1 LLEGKERKEMKRF
14 FAVLAALALA
24 CAVGAGC
31 KYFKGAFEE
40 GIERVEGGFKI
51 NLSAEIDAPLEDV
64 YDAFNRPEDLE
75 KHSEQ
80 YQETKLVKSEGMVKV
95 VDYRVS
101 TLGRVQSFTMEL
113 TMVPAEHK
121 VKIKTIKSSLAD
133 ITGEYRLEP
142 APGGKGTIV
151 YYTADQKDLRNIPFP
166 VSVQKT
172 AIKEAFDNLIAGIKK
187 GLQEEGKLSAG

>member
-1 LLEGKERKEMKRF
+1 MKSV
-14 FAVLAALALA
+14 FAVLAAILLAA
-24 CAVGAGC
+24 GGVCGC

-51 NLSAEIDAPLEDV
+51 HLSAEVNAPLEDV
-64 YDAFNRPEDLE
+64 YGSFNRPEDLE
-75 KHSEQ
+75 KNSEQ
-80 YQETKLVKSEGMVKV
+80 YEQTKLVKSEGAVKV

-101 TLGRVQSFTMEL
+101 TLGRIQTFTMEL
-113 TMVPAEHK
+113 TMVPAEHR
-121 VKIKTIKSSLAD
+121 VKLKTLKSSLAD

-142 APGGKGTIV
+142 APTGKGTII
-151 YYTADQKDLRNIPFP
+151 YYTADQKDRRNIPFP

-187 GLQEEGKLSAG
+187 GLEKEGKLSPS